1 MIKVLPNLDEGIQIV
16 GFLKDVEQGGSYMKQ
31 EMETDEKVH
40 YIVYNGNSYVIMG
53 VTESVYHA
61 FGIPAS
67 LVYGNT
73 TNTNEFTL
81 DAIAPEIS
89 DPKNLEELK
98 GGMTVTIDT
107 TNIQQNFLLGHG
119 DSEDEISFEEDRN
132 RNF

>member
-1 MIKVLPNLDEGIQIV
+1 
-16 GFLKDVEQGGSYMKQ
+16 MKQ

-132 RNF
+132 CKKNKINYF

>member
-1 MIKVLPNLDEGIQIV
+1 
-16 GFLKDVEQGGSYMKQ
+16 
-31 EMETDEKVH
+31 
-40 YIVYNGNSYVIMG
+40 MG

-89 DPKNLEELK
+89 
-98 GGMTVTIDT
+98 
-107 TNIQQNFLLGHG
+107 
-119 DSEDEISFEEDRN
+119 
-132 RNF
+132 